1 MNQKAS
7 RDGNRLI
14 YDIEN
19 LNIFDKYKA
28 SGNMTIEPQNDD
40 IMIEEREVKDLSDV
54 HSLAE
59 IR

>member
-1 MNQKAS
+1 
-7 RDGNRLI
+7 
-14 YDIEN
+14 
-19 LNIFDKYKA
+19 
-28 SGNMTIEPQNDD
+28 MTIEPQNDD